1 MLVTCGT
8 RWKNWLHR
16 WPYWRSPLILLLC
29 LLLGM
34 VLAIAPPL
42 QAQTARMAV
51 DESIMAMER
60 RLEGEFEQYFGRDL
74 PADQQNPDQIA
85 ATLARISEET
95 GTHPAVL
102 WVTPRPDSL
111 RLVLITAGHRPV
123 VVESNEVP
131 KALLQQTIQAFQQDI
146 TRGIRRLALDNAQQ
160 LHRWIIEPFE
170 AQYLQPQGI
179 DNLLFC
185 LSDGARG
192 LTLAALHDGQ
202 QFLVEKYALSR
213 IPAFNLIRTDVTS
226 IQQGALLAMGASEFQ
241 QLNPLPAVPVE
252 LSAIATQMESDAS
265 SNASWDAQT
274 FLNEEFTLAN
284 LDAKL
289 ADHPYDIVHLAT
301 HAEFKPGEPD
311 RSFIQFWDSQLTLED
326 METMNWHTDQLELLV
341 LSACRTAV
349 GDSQAELGFA
359 GLALQSNV
367 KSALA
372 SLWYVSDAGTL
383 ALMTE
388 FYRQLAIAPT
398 RAEALRQAQL
408 RLLRGEVRFEGDQ
421 LLMSRGAIPLPKP
434 LAFRTESD
442 LSHPIYWASFSLIS
456 SPW

>member
-1 MLVTCGT
+1 MLVNRGA
-8 RWKNWLHR
+8 RWKTWIPR
-16 WPYWRSPLILLLC
+16 WRRWSSLLVLGVC
-29 LLLGM
+29 VLLGVM
-34 VLAIAPPL
+34 LAIAPSL
-42 QAQTARMAV
+42 QAQTDEMAV
-51 DESIMAMER
+51 DASIIDMER
-60 RLEGEFEQYFGRDL
+60 RLEGEFEQYFDRDL

-85 ATLARISEET
+85 ATLTRIGQET

-102 WVTPRPDSL
+102 WVTPKPDSL
-111 RLVLITAGHRPV
+111 RLVLITSGHRPV
-123 VVESNEVP
+123 VVESSEVP
-131 KALLQQTIQAFQQDI
+131 QALLQETVRSFQRDM
-146 TRGIRRLALDNAQQ
+146 TRGNRRVSLDNAQQ

-170 AQYLQPQGI
+170 SEYLRPQGI
-179 DNLLFC
+179 DSLLFC

-202 QFLVEKYALSR
+202 QFLLEKYALTR
-213 IPAFNLIRTDVTS
+213 IPAFNLIHTNVTN
-226 IQQGALLAMGASEFQ
+226 IQQGELLAMGASEFQ

-252 LSAIATQMESDAS
+252 LSTITAQMESVPGT
-265 SNASWDAQT
+265 NITWDAQT
-274 FLNEEFTLAN
+274 FLNEEFTLDN
-284 LDAKL
+284 FQAKL
-289 ADHPYDIVHLAT
+289 AERPYDIVHLAT
-301 HAEFKPGEPD
+301 HAEFQPGKPD
-311 RSFIQFWDSQLTLED
+311 RSFIQFWDARLTLEQMGVMD
-326 METMNWHTDQLELLV
+326 WHTDQLELLV

-349 GDSQAELGFA
+349 GDAQAELGFA

-408 RLLRGEVRFEGDQ
+408 RLLRGDVRFEGDQ

-434 LAFRTESD
+434 LAFRTERD
-442 LSHPIYWASFSLIS
+442 LSHPIYWAGFSLIS